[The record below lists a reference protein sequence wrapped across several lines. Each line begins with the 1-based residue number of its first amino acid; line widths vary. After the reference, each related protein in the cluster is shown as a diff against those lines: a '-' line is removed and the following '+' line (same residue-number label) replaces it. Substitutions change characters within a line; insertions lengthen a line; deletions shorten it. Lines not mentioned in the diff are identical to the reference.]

1 MPVFLL
7 PAGKE
12 TRSPC
17 QALVRNRLGF
27 RGVLTQTQAGSLLSG
42 KGFGRAEMSQQMGVT
57 GKPERWAASWGG
69 TRGKGCGEGQ
79 AGIHPGR
86 SVRAVGSQQEGRE
99 EAQGLP
105 QCCVQHFRE
114 TQPLS

>member
-7 PAGKE
+7 PAGKK

-17 QALVRNRLGF
+17 QALVGKRLGF
-27 RGVLTQTQAGSLLSG
+27 RGVLTQTQEGSLLSG
-42 KGFGRAEMSQQMGVT
+42 KGFGRAKMSQQMGVT
-57 GKPERWAASWGG
+57 GKPEQWAVSWGG
-69 TRGKGCGEGQ
+69 TRGKDCGEGQ

-86 SVRAVGSQQEGRE
+86 SVRVVGSQQEGRE
-99 EAQGLP
+99 EAQALP
-105 QCCVQHFRE
+105 QFRE